1 MFENSVRGGQIFW
14 HQLTMFK
21 QILFRSFAISFL
33 IGIIVTLFAARPQFT
48 ECDFNS
54 ALTFKK
60 AEVTQWLYKNKL
72 VLHSDIK
79 SSIATIDA
87 YDAKGLYAKNIRV
100 HTILN
105 HGKFKAAHSKVQ
117 NLIISMV
124 SSTLGISCLGMVVI
138 FSCWSIFGRKAK
150 ESRLLRGGRV
160 LNAKEVGSI
169 LSKKKLSS
177 SFKIGNMPLV
187 KNAETKHI
195 LVTGATGSGKTNLF
209 HTILPQIRSKNQSAL
224 VIDQTGEMIEHYY
237 DPERGDVIFNPFDS
251 RSYEWDFWQEIAELP
266 RLNSVASSMFSN
278 AKSHDMMWNNTSKQV
293 FVDCVSYI
301 KSKPNPSIAKLYEL
315 ISSTPLPEASKKL
328 QGYASSSLL
337 NPAGDRTAMSI
348 RSNTIAFI
356 NWLEYLP
363 ETGKKPKFTLKD
375 WIPDTIKHNGQD
387 NKTNGRW
394 LFIAARPEERS
405 LLRPLQSLM
414 LDLAILSLQKLE
426 PDHKRRFWI
435 IADELASLKK
445 LEILPQSLAEV
456 RKYGGCIMT
465 ALQSLN
471 QLNDIY
477 GHNVASTMF
486 GQFATKFMFRTSE
499 PAIARMI
506 SEMFGSVEYKEQQQ
520 NTSYGAHEHRDGI
533 SYTEQERKKALITVD
548 DLASLAD
555 LECFVELPEPTAR
568 LAKIK
573 TPRVI
578 LLAKKQANV
587 YKGTT
592 HVDVKAKLYAADIA
606 DKNEHQILQIKI
618 KEKNKTPLMA
628 SLLQEVEDEYNL
640 AIPLVSERSDEQ
652 DREQEIIDKTR
663 NADLSK

>member
-21 QILFRSFAISFL
+21 QILFRSFFMSL
-33 IGIIVTLFAARPQFT
+33 ILGMLVALVTTGPKFS
-48 ECDFNS
+48 ECDFTA
-54 ALTFKK
+54 ALTYQK
-60 AEVTQWLYKNKL
+60 AEVTQWIYRNKL
-72 VLHSDIK
+72 LLHQDIK
-79 SSIATIDA
+79 ASIATIDA
-87 YDAKGLYAKNIRV
+87 YDWRGLYAKNIKV

-105 HGKFKAAHSKVQ
+105 HDKFKAAHSKVK
-117 NLIISMV
+117 NLIISLA
-124 SSTLGISCLGMVVI
+124 STIFGLSCWLIIII
-138 FSCWSIFGRKAK
+138 FTCWSIFGRKAK
-150 ESRLLRGGRV
+150 ETRLLRGGTV
-160 LNAKEVGSI
+160 LNAKEVAKI
-169 LSKKKLSS
+169 LSRKKLSS
-177 SFKIGNMPLV
+177 SFKIGDMPLV

-195 LVTGATGSGKTNLF
+195 LVTGATGAGKTNLF
-209 HTILPQIRSKNQSAL
+209 HTILPQIRSKNQPAL

-251 RSYEWDFWQEIAELP
+251 RSYEWDFWQEIEELP

-278 AKSHDMMWNNTSKQV
+278 TKSHDIMWNNTSKQV
-293 FVDCVSYI
+293 FIDCASYI
-301 KSKPNPSIAKLYEL
+301 KSEPLPTIAKLYEL
-315 ISSTPLPEASKKL
+315 IASTPLPEASKKL

-363 ETGKKPKFTLKD
+363 ETGKKPKFTLKH
-375 WIPDTIKHNGQD
+375 WIPDTISKEGKD
-387 NKTNGRW
+387 SKINGRW
-394 LFIAARPEERS
+394 LFIAARPEERT

-426 PDHKRRFWI
+426 PDHNRRFWI

-506 SEMFGSVEYKEQQQ
+506 SEMFGNIEYKEQQQ

-568 LAKIK
+568 LARIK

-578 LLAKKQANV
+578 LKTKKQSNAF
-587 YKGTT
+587 KGVTN
-592 HVDVKAKLYAADIA
+592 VDVVAKPISNDISAENESQILKNQIKAKS
-606 DKNEHQILQIKI
+606 
-618 KEKNKTPLMA
+618 KTSLMA
-628 SLLQEVEDEYNL
+628 SLLQEVEDEYDSES
-640 AIPLVSERSDEQ
+640 PLVPEHID
-652 DREQEIIDKTR
+652 DIDLEQETIDKTR